1 MLSSAHV
8 MFMMGL
14 FAIENSLPSELGLD
28 IAEDWNKFVLTS
40 FCLVQTLGPLD
51 VIFFS

>member
-8 MFMMGL
+8 MFVMGL

-28 IAEDWNKFVLTS
+28 IAED
-40 FCLVQTLGPLD
+40 
-51 VIFFS
+51 